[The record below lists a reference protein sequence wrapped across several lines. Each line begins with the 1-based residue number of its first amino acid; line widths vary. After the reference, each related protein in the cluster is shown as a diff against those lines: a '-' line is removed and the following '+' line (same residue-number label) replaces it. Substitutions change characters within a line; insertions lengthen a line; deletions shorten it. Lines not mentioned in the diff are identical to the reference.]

1 MVEAV
6 EQYPG
11 GNAANTSIALG
22 KLGAPVRILSLCGA
36 DAAAVFVRGHLESAG
51 ADCSGIFTTQSPTST
66 AVMLIHPRGE
76 RAIYYHLGA
85 SGDPFPEHLPLEGGA
100 HFHLAATFR
109 MPDLRKRAPAILAQA
124 QTLGMSTS
132 IDTQWDTDG
141 LWMATLAPALPYCD
155 TLFVNQREMAM
166 LTGSTDIS
174 RGAQALA
181 ERGPAVIV
189 VKLGDQGCLLRTG
202 SEEAW
207 IAGIPVRAVDTTGA
221 GDCFVAG
228 FLAARW
234 RGENILESARF
245 ANAVGALAVTE
256 IGATKGLR
264 GFEETLSFRRSFCS

>member
-1 MVEAV
+1 VRPVSEPLGWNATTMVEAV

-109 MPDLRKRAPAILAQA
+109 MPDLRKRAPAILAQPRGTVNGRLRTTEQGEVIA
-124 QTLGMSTS
+124 DRYGHTAIAERHLEPQLAYARLGTRQCRR
-132 IDTQWDTDG
+132 IRGVINQF
-141 LWMATLAPALPYCD
+141 ALPFVPAKKRSAS
-155 TLFVNQREMAM
+155 TLQ
-166 LTGSTDIS
+166 
-174 RGAQALA
+174 
-181 ERGPAVIV
+181 
-189 VKLGDQGCLLRTG
+189 KCK
-202 SEEAW
+202 
-207 IAGIPVRAVDTTGA
+207 TTG
-221 GDCFVAG
+221 D
-228 FLAARW
+228 
-234 RGENILESARF
+234 
-245 ANAVGALAVTE
+245 
-256 IGATKGLR
+256 
-264 GFEETLSFRRSFCS
+264 